1 MKFSNYRIVE
11 DRGLV
16 SKIRSDYDR
25 YNSEFKKQSKK
36 LNSAKD
42 ITEDDYPL
50 LYVSENILRDVSI
63 CLLCKE
69 FLAEYEKS
77 KDVVRS
83 MQKLE
88 KFKDAMNIKKYA
100 DLWVKELYY
109 KL

>member
-16 SKIRSDYDR
+16 SKIRSDYEF
-25 YNSEFKKQSKK
+25 YNSEVKKQSKK
-36 LNSAKD
+36 FNSVKD
-42 ITEDDYPL
+42 ISEKDYPL
-50 LYVSENILRDVSI
+50 LNVSENLLKAVSI

-69 FLAEYEKS
+69 FLNEFEIS

-88 KFKDAMNIKKYA
+88 DFKRSMNVKFA
-100 DLWVKELYY
+100 DSWVKDLYY